1 MFLYESLE
9 KKKKNE
15 TVDIYT
21 TLLTQGI
28 MREKVINPIS
38 QMRDTTANVTQ
49 DHLQFER

>member
-9 KKKKNE
+9 EKKIMKL
-15 TVDIYT
+15 DIYT

>member
-1 MFLYESLE
+1 MKVS
-9 KKKKNE
+9 KKKKMKL
-15 TVDIYT
+15 DIYT

-38 QMRDTTANVTQ
+38 QMRDTTTNVTQ